1 MELDPQPTNDPQQ
14 FGAQTTVISNY
25 ASLNEATRSPEAT
38 EATAT
43 DLLGAPG
50 KTIVPVKMLIG
61 KWNFSSE
68 LRGLAG

>member
-14 FGAQTTVISNY
+14 FEV
-25 ASLNEATRSPEAT
+25 T

-61 KWNFSSE
+61 KWNFSCE